1 MEAGRD
7 TGDRSKDNVSVTNAY
22 GMRENG
28 ASDNADTNEKYFFLL
43 KINAKRLRIKG
54 FQKNGKVLSTV
65 NENCYFLN
73 AYLCFGE

>member
-28 ASDNADTNEKYFFLL
+28 ASDNADTNEIFFLL

-54 FQKNGKVLSTV
+54 FQKNGKVLSTESMKIV
-65 NENCYFLN
+65 IF
-73 AYLCFGE
+73 